1 MSHHRIIILLSFGA
15 VLLVYCATR
24 KGSPSMAV
32 QPAYVG
38 KLRFL
43 ALGDSYTIGE
53 SVEPSERWP
62 TQLAARMRGDGIDLS
77 DPVIIA
83 RTGWTTGDLLAAMD
97 QAKLTGKF
105 DLVMLLIGVNNQ
117 FQGRSEEEYRQQFS
131 ELLTRAVGLAGGNVG
146 HVVVLSIPDWS
157 VMPFGRN
164 FDVKRMSG
172 EIDRFNAI
180 CREESIG
187 AGVGYVDVTAASRG
201 ATTRPGLVAGDGL
214 HPSGEQYGE
223 WVEGAMGV
231 VKEAVG
237 R

>member
-1 MSHHRIIILLSFGA
+1 M
-15 VLLVYCATR
+15 V
-24 KGSPSMAV
+24 V
-32 QPAYVG
+32 QPVYVG

-53 SVEPSERWP
+53 SVASSERWP
-62 TQLAARMRGDGIDLS
+62 MQLAARVRGDGIDLS
-77 DPVIIA
+77 DPIILA
-83 RTGWTTGDLLAAMD
+83 RTGWTTEDLLAGMD
-97 QAKLTGKF
+97 QAKLSDKF

-131 ELLTRAVGLAGGNVG
+131 ELLKRAVGLAGGEVG
-146 HVVVLSIPDWS
+146 QVVVLSIPDWS

-164 FDVKRMSG
+164 FDAKRMSG

-180 CREESIG
+180 CREETVG
-187 AGVGYVDVTAASRG
+187 AGAGYVDVTATSRG
-201 ATTRPGLVAGDGL
+201 ATTRPELIAGDGL

-223 WVEGAMGV
+223 WATAAMGV
-231 VKEAVG
+231 VKTAVA

>member
-1 MSHHRIIILLSFGA
+1 
-15 VLLVYCATR
+15 
-24 KGSPSMAV
+24 MAV

-53 SVEPSERWP
+53 SVAPRERWP
-62 TQLAARMRGDGIDLS
+62 MQLAARVRKDGIDLS

-83 RTGWTTGDLLAAMD
+83 RTGWTSGDLLAGMD

-131 ELLTRAVGLAGGNVG
+131 ELLKRAVALAGGKAG

-157 VMPFGRN
+157 VMPFGRD
-164 FDVKRMSG
+164 FDAKRMSG
-172 EIDRFNAI
+172 EIDRFNVI
-180 CREESIG
+180 CREEAVAAG
-187 AGVGYVDVTAASRG
+187 AGYVDVTAVSRG
-201 ATTRPGLVAGDGL
+201 ATTRPGLIAGDGL
-214 HPSGEQYGE
+214 HPSGKQYGE
-223 WVEGAMGV
+223 WVTAAMGTVKV
-231 VKEAVG
+231 VVA

>member
-1 MSHHRIIILLSFGA
+1 MG
-15 VLLVYCATR
+15 
-24 KGSPSMAV
+24 V
-32 QPAYVG
+32 QPAYQG

-53 SVEPSERWP
+53 SVTPSERWP
-62 TQLAARMRGDGIDLS
+62 MQLAAKLRGDGIDLS

-83 RTGWTTGDLLAAMD
+83 RTGWTTGDLLAGMD

-131 ELLTRAVGLAGGNVG
+131 ELLNRAVVLGGGKAGRVI
-146 HVVVLSIPDWS
+146 VLSIPDWS

-164 FDVKRMSG
+164 FDAKRMSG

-180 CREESIG
+180 CREETVAAG
-187 AGVGYVDVTAASRG
+187 AAYVDVTATSRG
-201 ATTRPGLVAGDGL
+201 ATTRPGLIAGDGL

-223 WVEGAMGV
+223 WVGAAMGA
-231 VKEAVG
+231 VKAAVA